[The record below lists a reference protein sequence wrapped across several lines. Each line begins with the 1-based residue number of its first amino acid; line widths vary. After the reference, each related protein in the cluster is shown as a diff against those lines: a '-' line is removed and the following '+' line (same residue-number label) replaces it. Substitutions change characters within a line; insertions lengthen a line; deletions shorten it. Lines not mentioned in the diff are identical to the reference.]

1 MENATRQILIGYN
14 GIQLNLVMGA
24 KSDRTTPKNRRQR
37 QLTSD
42 RCCVTDQYSV
52 LTHRSVLGSVR
63 FRVSRT
69 FINALFLVGE
79 RSFYS
84 EFSEENLSKIE
95 GESILFTTR

>member
-1 MENATRQILIGYN
+1 MQHAKFLLAN

-42 RCCVTDQYSV
+42 RYCVTDQYSV